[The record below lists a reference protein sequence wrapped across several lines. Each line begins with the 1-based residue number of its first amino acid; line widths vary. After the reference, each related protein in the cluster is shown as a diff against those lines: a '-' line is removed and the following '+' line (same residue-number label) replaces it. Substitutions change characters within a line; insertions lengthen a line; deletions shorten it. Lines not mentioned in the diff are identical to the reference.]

1 MSESDKERMKEERK
15 FWGKMARRYDSW
27 IKTAFSDQY
36 QVNKTKLVNYIV
48 TDDEIVEIGCG
59 PGEIT
64 FSLAPKCKKIIGTDI
79 SPDMIKVA
87 TRKKSQSDFEN
98 VFFKV
103 EDAYNLS
110 FPDSSFDKV
119 ICVNALQV
127 MKEPKRAI
135 LEGLR
140 VLKTNG
146 EFLSITYCYGDS
158 GFLETIKL
166 LKWVLLYGKP
176 KYWHNFKSEEL
187 TAIFKNAGFQV
198 IEKKIIWKKPK
209 VLFLRCR
216 KTT

>member
-1 MSESDKERMKEERK
+1 MSGSDKERIKEERK

-27 IKTAFSDQY
+27 IKDAFSDQY
-36 QVNKTKLVNYIV
+36 EVNKSKLADYVV
-48 TDDEIVEIGCG
+48 SEDEIVEIGCG

-79 SPDMIKVA
+79 SPDMISVA
-87 TRKKSQSDFEN
+87 NKKKSQSDFKN
-98 VFFKV
+98 VIFQV

-110 FPDSSFDKV
+110 FSESSFDKV

-135 LEGLR
+135 DECMR
-140 VLKTNG
+140 ILKDKG

-158 GFLETIKL
+158 SFFETIKL
-166 LKWVLLYGKP
+166 EKWLFKYGKP

-187 TAIFKNAGFQV
+187 TAIFKNAGFLV